1 MTVWIKFF
9 SDAGIPAGV
18 SANYAVLFT
27 EHRIQQDMLMDLN
40 KDYLSEMGIN
50 VLGDV
55 IAILRHAKS
64 VHAQVSNRYESH
76 PC

>member
-18 SANYAVLFT
+18 AANYAVLFT
-27 EHRIQQDMLMDLN
+27 EHRIQQDMLLDLN
-40 KDYLSEMGIN
+40 KDYLSEMGIT

-55 IAILRHAKS
+55 IAILRHAKN
-64 VHAQVSNRYESH
+64 VHAQVSDIYG
-76 PC
+76 